1 MPEASS
7 ICAGRYAAKVTGNRK
22 STGKVI
28 NAFVFDKATTNELSN
43 IFEDDKRQSTFLTQA
58 EYKKK
63 SAWKR
68 FVGWFAHLF
77 IPVL

>member
-1 MPEASS
+1 MMVDSLFCTIGSS
-7 ICAGRYAAKVTGNRK
+7 NLNSRSLRFDYEV
-22 STGKVI
+22 